1 MIGGVFV
8 SLLKTKNDVITY
20 TVDKTSNTSL
30 YISIHNGEVIVKA
43 PWYYTTKQ
51 IQEVVEEKKNWIL
64 KHLKEYIENENIRKQ
79 KINTEPI
86 FIFGKKYDVIVKYEN
101 TKNPTLNLLNKYI
114 EIILPAKYID
124 LDKTKII
131 QATISKMYN
140 SIAKDEIESIMEDAR
155 HLLGFAPED
164 FKIKNIAN
172 ELAKCSNN
180 IITINPSIMQY
191 SREIIRFII
200 IHEFC
205 HLKYKNHTKGFYEL
219 MEKYIFNYDEIA
231 KQVHNLKF

>member
-1 MIGGVFV
+1 MSFV
-8 SLLKTKNDVITY
+8 KNKNDVITY
-20 TVDKTSNTSL
+20 TVDKTSNSSL

-64 KHLKEYIENENIRKQ
+64 KHLAEYIEAENIRRQ
-79 KINTEPI
+79 KINTEPV
-86 FIFGKKYDVIVKYEN
+86 FVFGKQYDVLVKYEN
-101 TKNPTLNLLNKYI
+101 TKNPTLNLLKKYI

-131 QATISKMYN
+131 QATLSKMYT
-140 SIAKDEIESIMEDAR
+140 SIAKDEMDAIFEDVR

-164 FKIKNIAN
+164 FKIKS
-172 ELAKCSNN
+172 LARDYLAQCSNQ
-180 IITINPSIMQY
+180 IITINPAIIQY
-191 SREIIRFII
+191 SHEMIRFIV

-205 HLKYKNHTKGFYEL
+205 HLKYKNHTKSFYEL

-231 KQVHNLKF
+231 TQVDGLKF

>member
-1 MIGGVFV
+1 MSF
-8 SLLKTKNDVITY
+8 LKTKNDVITY
-20 TVDKTSNTSL
+20 TVDKTSNSSL

-64 KHLKEYIENENIRKQ
+64 KHLTEYIENETIRKQ
-79 KINTEPI
+79 KVNTEPVSV
-86 FIFGKKYDVIVKYEN
+86 FGKQYDIIVKYEN
-101 TKNPTLNLLNKYI
+101 TKYPTLNLLKKYI

-131 QATISKMYN
+131 QATISKMYV
-140 SIAKDEIESIMEDAR
+140 SIAKSEIENIMEDAR

-164 FKIKNIAN
+164 FKIKSISGNY
-172 ELAKCSNN
+172 LAQCSNK

-191 SREIIRFII
+191 SREIIRFIVV
-200 IHEFC
+200 HEFC
-205 HLKYKNHTKGFYEL
+205 HLQYKNHTKSFYEI
-219 MEKYIFNYDEIA
+219 MQKYIFNYDEIA
-231 KQVHNLKF
+231 KQVTNLKF

>member
-1 MIGGVFV
+1 MEEKMSF
-8 SLLKTKNDVITY
+8 LKNKNDVITY
-20 TVDKTSNTSL
+20 TVDKTANSSL

-64 KHLKEYIENENIRKQ
+64 KHLKEYIEAENIRKQ
-79 KINTEPI
+79 KINTEPVS
-86 FIFGKKYDVIVKYEN
+86 IFGKQYDILVKYEN
-101 TKNPTLNLLNKYI
+101 TKNPTLNLLDKYV

-131 QATISKMYN
+131 DATLAKMYI
-140 SIAKDEIESIMEDAR
+140 SIAKDELYGIMEDSR

-164 FKIKNIAN
+164 FKIKSIPNKT
-172 ELAKCSNN
+172 LAKCSNQ
-180 IITINPSIMQY
+180 IITINPAIMQY
-191 SREIIRFII
+191 SREIIRFIV

-205 HLKYKNHTKGFYEL
+205 HLKYKNHTKGFNEL
-219 MEKYIFNYDEIA
+219 MEKYIFNYDEVA
-231 KQVHNLKF
+231 KQVEKLKF

>member
-1 MIGGVFV
+1 MSFV
-8 SLLKTKNDVITY
+8 KNKNDVITY
-20 TVDKTSNTSL
+20 TVDKTSNSSL

-64 KHLKEYIENENIRKQ
+64 KHLAEYIEAENIRRQ
-79 KINTEPI
+79 KINTEPV
-86 FIFGKKYDVIVKYEN
+86 FVFGKQYDVLVKYEN
-101 TKNPTLNLLNKYI
+101 TKNPTLNLLKKYI

-131 QATISKMYN
+131 QATLSKMYT
-140 SIAKDEIESIMEDAR
+140 SIAKDEMDAIFEDVR

-164 FKIKNIAN
+164 FKIKS
-172 ELAKCSNN
+172 LARDYLAQCSNQ
-180 IITINPSIMQY
+180 IITINPAIIQY
-191 SREIIRFII
+191 SHEMIRFIV

-205 HLKYKNHTKGFYEL
+205 HLKYKNHTKSFYEL

-231 KQVHNLKF
+231 TQVDSLKF